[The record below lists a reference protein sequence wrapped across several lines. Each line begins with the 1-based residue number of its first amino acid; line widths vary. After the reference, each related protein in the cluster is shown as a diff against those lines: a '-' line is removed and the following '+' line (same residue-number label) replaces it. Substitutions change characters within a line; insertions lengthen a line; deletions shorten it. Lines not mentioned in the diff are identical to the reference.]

1 MGSYFTF
8 PELLIWLPLL
18 AGVFCFFLKGQASAK
33 NLAIAAS
40 VITLAVSVASLF
52 YTDETKYAD
61 FNRVNYYWLKYIGN
75 SFYVGIDSTGRL
87 ITFLTALSFPIILI
101 STQKNNYKNPGSFY
115 GLMLLTQ
122 AGLMGVFVAMDAL
135 LFYFFWELALIPVYF
150 LCSIWGGEKRI
161 QTTFK
166 FFVYTFAGSLLMLIG
181 IIYVYL
187 HTPQRFFEDGSV
199 AQHSF
204 ALQSFLNA
212 SLGPDQQ
219 LWLFCLFFVAFAI
232 KMPVF
237 PFHTWQPATYDQSPT
252 AVTMVLSGLMV
263 KMGLFGVI
271 RWLIPMFP
279 AAMPRMSHVAIIL
292 SIIGILY
299 ASLIAMRQD
308 NIKRLVA
315 YSSIA
320 HIGLMSAAIFAMN
333 EMSVQGAMVQLFNH
347 GINIIGMWIVLDV
360 VERQTGVKNISQLG
374 GIAHKAP
381 ILTIFLVI
389 IALANI
395 ALPLTNAFVG
405 EFLMFAGLYQANV
418 WYAVAAG
425 IGIILA
431 AVYTLRMIQKVFYG
445 HSNVVT
451 GNMTDIGMGTIAG
464 LTVITV
470 FIFWLGIYPQPLIE
484 MTKAAVV
491 NLLAVLK

>member
-1 MGSYFTF
+1 VGSYFTF

-18 AGVFCFFLKGQASAK
+18 AGVFCFFLKGQSSAK
-33 NLAIAAS
+33 NLAIVAS
-40 VITLAVSVASLF
+40 VITLAVSAASLF
-52 YTDETKYAD
+52 YADDAKYAD
-61 FNRVNYYWLKYIGN
+61 YNRVNYYWLKYIGN
-75 SFYVGIDSTGRL
+75 SFYVGLDSTGRL
-87 ITFLTALSFPIILI
+87 LTFLTALSFPLIFI

-150 LCSIWGGEKRI
+150 LSSIWGGEKRI

-181 IIYVYL
+181 IMYVYL
-187 HTPQRFFEDGSV
+187 HTPQRYFEDGSIS
-199 AQHSF
+199 QHSF
-204 ALQSFLNA
+204 ALQSFMNA
-212 SLGPDQQ
+212 MLEPGEQH
-219 LWLFCLFFVAFAI
+219 WLFWLFFVAFAI

-237 PFHTWQPATYDQSPT
+237 PFHTWQPGVYDESPT
-252 AVTMVLSGLMV
+252 SVTMVMSGLMV

-271 RWLIPMFP
+271 RWLIPLFP
-279 AAMPRMSHVAIIL
+279 AALPGASSIVIIL
-292 SIIGILY
+292 SIIGIIY

-320 HIGLMSAAIFAMN
+320 HIGLMCAAIFAMN
-333 EMSVQGAMVQLFNH
+333 EMSVQGALIQMFNH

-360 VERQTGVKNISQLG
+360 VERQTGIKHISQLG
-374 GIAHKAP
+374 GIAQKAP
-381 ILTIFLVI
+381 VLTIFLVI

-405 EFLMFAGLYQANV
+405 EFLMFAGLYQANA
-418 WYAVAAG
+418 WYAVVAG

-445 HSNVVT
+445 HSNVST
-451 GNMTDIGMGTIAG
+451 GSMQDVGIGTGIG

-470 FIFWLGIYPQPLIE
+470 FIFWFGVFPQPLIDI
-484 MTKAAVV
+484 TKAAVSS
-491 NLLAVLK
+491 LLAVIK